1 MSERESLEMGSDVR
15 VSISSGGWAN
25 AASFIEALLP
35 EGDFRRVTVKPNW
48 VMHES
53 REEFPISA
61 LVTDSRLIEAAIEA
75 CLAKYSRLD
84 CIRVGDVPLQSCDW
98 DLLRRQAGVERLED
112 KYRSRSRPRITFS
125 DWRREKWRLVDGF
138 MQLESG
144 EAGDPLGYAEVQLD
158 DQSFLDE
165 VSHNAH
171 RFRVSDYD
179 PTETVSR
186 HGRGFHRYLIARS
199 VLDADLFINL
209 PKMKTHQ
216 KSGITA
222 ALKNLVGIN
231 GAKAYLVHHQKGTP
245 ARGGDE
251 FPERAP
257 LMIRWQSGLRE
268 LLQKRSPLLFKLMKQ
283 PWELY
288 KRAARLSTV
297 ATRENLAGPMYVGSG
312 SWYGNDSIWRMTYDL
327 NLAILYGR
335 SEGGTLASERQRRTV
350 SIVDGMISGEGNGP
364 LQPLPVD
371 SGVLIGA
378 SNPFA
383 VDFAVAQLM
392 GFDYLKIPSLA
403 NHRRF
408 PAREIGNFDP
418 DGMIV
423 EWDDRSYVGIS
434 TVPPLRHYLA
444 APGWKGHVELLTS
457 DVA

>member
-1 MSERESLEMGSDVR
+1 MLQREASDGENNVEVSLTSC
-15 VSISSGGWAN
+15 GWAN
-25 AASFIEALLP
+25 AVSFVQALLP
-35 EGDFRRVTVKPNW
+35 EGDFRRVTLKPNW
-48 VMHES
+48 VIHQT
-53 REEFPISA
+53 RDEFPISA

-75 CLAKYSRLD
+75 CLAQYPRLE

-98 DLLRRQAGVERLED
+98 DLLRNQAGIARLEE
-112 KYRSRSRPRITFS
+112 KYRSHTRPQITFT

-138 MQLESG
+138 MRLESG
-144 EAGDPLGYAEVQLD
+144 EPGDPLGYAEVQLD
-158 DQSFLDE
+158 EKSFLDE

-179 PTETVSR
+179 PAETVSR

-245 ARGGDE
+245 GRGGDE
-251 FPERAP
+251 FPERASA
-257 LMIRWQSGLRE
+257 MIRLQSSLRE

-288 KRAARLSTV
+288 KRAAGLSTV
-297 ATRENLAGPMYVGSG
+297 ATRENLSGPMYVGSG

-327 NLAILYGR
+327 NLAIIYGR
-335 SEGGTLASERQRRTV
+335 SEGGALATDRQRITL
-350 SIVDGMISGEGNGP
+350 SIVDGMVSGEGNGP

-383 VDFAVAQLM
+383 VDFVVAQLM
-392 GFDYLKIPSLA
+392 GFDYSKIPSLA

-408 PAREIGNFDP
+408 PVREIGCFDP
-418 DGMIV
+418 SGMIV
-423 EWDDRSYVGIS
+423 NWDDRSYRGILS
-434 TVPPLRHYLA
+434 VPPLRNFLP
-444 APGWKGHVELLTS
+444 APGWRGHVEFAR